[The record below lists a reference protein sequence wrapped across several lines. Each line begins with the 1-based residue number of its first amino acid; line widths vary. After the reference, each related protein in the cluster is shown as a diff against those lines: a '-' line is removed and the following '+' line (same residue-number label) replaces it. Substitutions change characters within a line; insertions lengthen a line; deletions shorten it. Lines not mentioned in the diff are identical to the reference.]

1 MKTKLKYD
9 LWNLKLQKYYFV
21 KENVEK
27 LQVKLID
34 PLFEIIKLK
43 MGIVNSVVLW
53 LNKIGN
59 LWTKKNRHE

>member
-9 LWNLKLQKYYFV
+9 LGNLKLQKYYFV

-27 LQVKLID
+27 LKVKLID

-43 MGIVNSVVLW
+43 MGIVNSVVL
-53 LNKIGN
+53 
-59 LWTKKNRHE
+59 